1 MTFVLRP
8 TDDFQT
14 LYTVNKDVVEPF
26 PDSSFLLGPA
36 LKKTY
41 EEIERQTTKKEIDK

>member
-1 MTFVLRP
+1 MAFVLRP
-8 TDDFQT
+8 VNDVPT

-36 LKKTY
+36 LKKAY
-41 EEIERQTTKKEIDK
+41 EEIERQTTKKDVDK